1 MLYKLKSDMDIK
13 SFLDTAK
20 HIAKK
25 YNYDDSLLS
34 LSNDNKHKLIYDGVK
49 FGSLNNMDFIQ
60 YLHEAT
66 KNDDWENA
74 FKHRER
80 YLKRAYKIKGDW
92 KDNINSPNTLAIRIL
107 WMG

>member
-1 MLYKLKSDMDIK
+1 MPYKLKSGMDTDL
-13 SFLDTAK
+13 FLDTVK

-25 YNYDDSLLS
+25 YNYDYTLLT
-34 LSNDNKHKLIYDGVK
+34 LANDKKHKLMYDGVL
-49 FGSLNNMDFIQ
+49 FGGYNNFDFIQ
-60 YLHEAT
+60 YLYKASQ
-66 KNDDWENA
+66 DGDYDNA

-92 KDNINSPNTLAIRIL
+92 KDDNKSPNWLAIRIL